1 MYWRNVT
8 GYNNRRVVDLD
19 TTNVTYVEVEKV
31 YEIILH
37 GIEARMNEWILTGTF
52 DVMITNN
59 EATQGYY
66 LVEWLTEPYS
76 VLENTIMKGVD
87 PSHTPFSR

>member
-37 GIEARMNEWILTGTF
+37 GIEARMNEQILTGTF

-76 VLENTIMKGVD
+76 VQENTIMKGVD